1 MCLRESVHVL
11 RFPSLHGRFVI
22 NERSYQII
30 LIAVFLMKTSLLE
43 VVRAETGKEIGGFVW
58 GR

>member
-1 MCLRESVHVL
+1 MCLCESVHVQ

-43 VVRAETGKEIGGFVW
+43 VVRG
-58 GR
+58 